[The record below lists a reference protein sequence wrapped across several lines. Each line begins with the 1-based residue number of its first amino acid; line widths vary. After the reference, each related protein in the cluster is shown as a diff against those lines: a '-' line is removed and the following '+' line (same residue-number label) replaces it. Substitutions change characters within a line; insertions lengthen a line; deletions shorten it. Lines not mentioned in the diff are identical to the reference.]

1 MTTSLATFSSVIE
14 VLGIIAFAMSGVFAA
29 LEKKLD
35 VFGVLVIAF
44 VTSVGGGTVRDVLI
58 GATPV
63 AWLKDTYTLQI
74 ILATTV
80 ITLLLRKRISNFQ
93 RTLMV
98 FDALGLGLFTVIGI
112 QKGIA
117 FGLSPGVC
125 IALGTITGC
134 FGGVVRDILLNQIP
148 ALFHVKEL
156 YATTCIVG
164 GTVYFL
170 LSGVLGVEIAQI
182 IAVLL
187 ISSFRIVSYLRK
199 WHLPSL

>member
-1 MTTSLATFSSVIE
+1 
-14 VLGIIAFAMSGVFAA
+14 MSGVFAA
-29 LEKKLD
+29 LAKKLD
-35 VFGVLVIAF
+35 MFGVLVIAF
-44 VTSVGGGTVRDVLI
+44 VTSVGGGTVRDMLI

-63 AWLKDTYTLQI
+63 AWLKDTHTLSI
-74 ILATTV
+74 ILITVV
-80 ITLLLRKRISNFQ
+80 ITLLLRKRIGNFQ

-117 FGLSPGVC
+117 YGLSPGVC
-125 IALGTITGC
+125 VALGTITGC
-134 FGGVVRDILLNQIP
+134 FGGVVRDILLNHIP

-156 YATTCIVG
+156 YATTCIAG

-170 LSGVLGVEIAQI
+170 TTGALGPEAAQVIA
-182 IAVLL
+182 ASVV
-187 ISSFRIVSYLRK
+187 SSFRIISYLRK

>member
-1 MTTSLATFSSVIE
+1 MASIATFTSVIE
-14 VLGIIAFAMSGVFAA
+14 TLGIIAFAMSGVFAA

-35 VFGVLVIAF
+35 LFGVLVIAF
-44 VTSVGGGTVRDVLI
+44 VTSVGGGTLRDVLI

-63 AWLKDTYTLQI
+63 AWLKDTHTLLI
-74 ILATTV
+74 ILVTALL
-80 ITLLLRKRISNFQ
+80 TLLLRKRIGSFE

-117 FGLSPGVC
+117 AGLHPGVC
-125 IALGTITGC
+125 VALGTMTGC
-134 FGGVVRDILLNQIP
+134 FGGVVRDIMLNHIP
-148 ALFHVKEL
+148 RLFHTREL

-170 LSGVLGVEIAQI
+170 FRNVLGDEAMQVVA
-182 IAVLL
+182 ALV